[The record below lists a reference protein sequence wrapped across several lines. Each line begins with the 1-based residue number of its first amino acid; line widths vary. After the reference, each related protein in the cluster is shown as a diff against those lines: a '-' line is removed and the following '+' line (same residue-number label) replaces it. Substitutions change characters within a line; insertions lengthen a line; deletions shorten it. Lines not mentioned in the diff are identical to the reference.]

1 VLTPYLASS
10 FTANIGPRIRNNR
23 AHSTTRHLMK
33 YNSNTRMLEFS
44 SDETV
49 FKFHDQLTEIMRFAM
64 SRVGDKESSRDEA
77 IGLTREFFEQYSAL
91 SDALRCLRAH
101 LPRGEIV

>member
-1 VLTPYLASS
+1 LADS
-10 FTANIGPRIRNNR
+10 FAASGGARHSKIK
-23 AHSTTRHLMK
+23 AHFIYRRLMK
-33 YNSNTRMLEFS
+33 YNSKTKMLEFS
-44 SDETV
+44 ADESV

-64 SRVGDKESSRDEA
+64 SRVGGDATSEGEA

-101 LPRGEIV
+101 MPRGEIR

>member
-1 VLTPYLASS
+1 
-10 FTANIGPRIRNNR
+10 
-23 AHSTTRHLMK
+23 
-33 YNSNTRMLEFS
+33 MLEFS
-44 SDETV
+44 SDANV

-64 SRVGDKESSRDEA
+64 SNIGDDGASEDEA

-101 LPRGEIV
+101 IPRGEIS

>member
-1 VLTPYLASS
+1 
-10 FTANIGPRIRNNR
+10 
-23 AHSTTRHLMK
+23 MK
-33 YNSNTRMLEFS
+33 YNSKTKMLEFS
-44 SDETV
+44 SEETV

-64 SRVGDKESSRDEA
+64 SRVGDDRTSNDEA

-101 LPRGEIV
+101 LPRGEIL